1 MMNTRPDEIA
11 VTHVSLDTG
20 RVELTK
26 GEVGHGLDA
35 FVIEGLVNEE
45 ECGALIKARPP
56 PPHPRFFD
64 EHLDS
69 AVGAIDYV
77 NGSGD

>member
-45 ECGALIKARPP
+45 ECGALIKARAPP
-56 PPHPRFFD
+56 PT
-64 EHLDS
+64 LDS
-69 AVGAIDYV
+69 STSIWIRQLEPLTT
-77 NGSGD
+77 